1 MIPLT
6 EEASRGKVLS
16 IKDPLKAQAWE
27 GVGTVL
33 SPPPL
38 GGGGAELGRAVSSSF
53 PSQLLILAWVDRRQ
67 QLCGLWR
74 SGSAPATATMP
85 AAAGVLLLLLSGTI
99 GGSQAQ
105 RPQQRRQSPAHQQ
118 RGRVQGALS
127 WDLCS

>member
-74 SGSAPATATMP
+74 SGSAPATMP